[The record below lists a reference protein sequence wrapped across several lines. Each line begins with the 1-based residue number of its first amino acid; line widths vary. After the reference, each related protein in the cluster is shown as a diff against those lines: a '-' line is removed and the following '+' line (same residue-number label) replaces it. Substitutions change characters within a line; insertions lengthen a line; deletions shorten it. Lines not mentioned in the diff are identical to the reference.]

1 MQERLVDA
9 NGIRL
14 NILEAGE
21 GPPVLLCHGFPETA
35 YAWRHQV
42 AALAAAGF
50 RAVAPDMRGYGKS
63 SRPDKVD
70 QYTLFHLVGDM
81 VGLLDAL
88 GVESAVIVGNDW
100 GASVAW
106 QAALLRPDRFTGVV
120 AIGVPIMEP
129 PPIPPTQ
136 IFPETADALL
146 YALYFQEPGVAESEF
161 ERDVALTLRKL
172 LFAASGEAGPRD
184 DARTPN
190 PFGMVSKRDGLLASL
205 PVPEKVPD
213 WIGEAALENLEDA
226 FRQSGFSGGLNY
238 YRNLDRNWALQSCL
252 KGKHVDVPALYL
264 MGERD
269 TGLAIPGMRA
279 IIADQPRLAPRLMD
293 TVYLPGCG
301 HWVPQERPDDVSA
314 AIIDFARAC
323 EARGSTRA
331 ST

>member
-14 NILEAGE
+14 NFLEAGE
-21 GPPVLLCHGFPETA
+21 GPAVLLCHGFPETA

-50 RAVAPDMRGYGKS
+50 HAIAPDMRGYGKS
-63 SRPDKVD
+63 SRPDEVD
-70 QYTLFHLVGDM
+70 QYTLFHLAGDM
-81 VGLLDAL
+81 VGLLDTL
-88 GVESAVIVGNDW
+88 GVENAIIVGNDW

-106 QAALLRPDRFTGVV
+106 QAVLLRPDRFTGVV
-120 AIGVPIMEP
+120 AIGVPMMSQP
-129 PPIPPTQ
+129 PAPPTQ
-136 IFPETADALL
+136 IFPKTADALF
-146 YALYFQEPGVAESEF
+146 YALYFQEPGVAEAEF

-172 LFAASGEAGPRD
+172 MFAASGEAGPRD
-184 DARTPN
+184 DDRTPN

-205 PVPEKVPD
+205 PVPAKLPD
-213 WIGEAALENLEDA
+213 WIGDAEFENFVHA

-252 KGKHVDVPALYL
+252 KGKLVDVPAVYL

-279 IIADQPRLAPRLMD
+279 IIAEMPRLVPKLVD
-293 TVYLPGCG
+293 TIFLPDCG
-301 HWVPQERPDDVSA
+301 HWVPQERPDDVST
-314 AIIDFARAC
+314 AIIRFAQ
-323 EARGSTRA
+323 GL
-331 ST
+331 

>member
-14 NILEAGE
+14 NFLEAGE
-21 GPPVLLCHGFPETA
+21 GPAVLLCHGFPETA

-50 RAVAPDMRGYGKS
+50 RAIAPDMRGYGKS
-63 SRPDKVD
+63 SRPDEVD
-70 QYTLFHLVGDM
+70 QYTLFHLAGDM
-81 VGLLDAL
+81 VGLLDTL
-88 GVESAVIVGNDW
+88 GVENAIIVGNDW

-106 QAALLRPDRFTGVV
+106 QAVLLRPDRFTGVV
-120 AIGVPIMEP
+120 AIGVPMMSQP
-129 PPIPPTQ
+129 PAPPTQ
-136 IFPETADALL
+136 IFPKTADALF
-146 YALYFQEPGVAESEF
+146 YALYFQEPGVAEAEF

-172 LFAASGEAGPRD
+172 MFAASGEAGPRD
-184 DARTPN
+184 DDRTPN

-205 PVPEKVPD
+205 PVPAKLPD
-213 WIGEAALENLEDA
+213 WIGDAEFENFVLA

-252 KGKHVDVPALYL
+252 KGKLVDVPAVYL

-279 IIADQPRLAPRLMD
+279 IIAEMPRLVPKLVD
-293 TVYLPGCG
+293 TIFLPDCG
-301 HWVPQERPDDVSA
+301 HWVPQERPDDVST
-314 AIIDFARAC
+314 AIIRFAQ
-323 EARGSTRA
+323 GL
-331 ST
+331 